1 MKIRR
6 IWEGSI
12 SDGGPISRPKRS
24 IVVFVLSVLALAIL
38 PLLLSGAE
46 TVYAGNPAEA
56 PSLSVKGEWS
66 GEFALEQ
73 GGTNYY
79 KFTITEAGE
88 TTIKFMSYASNLEY
102 SLCDSGLKRIDGQS
116 HISGS
121 EKSPIKASM
130 YEYLSQGTY
139 YLAVTS
145 YNGAGSGSY
154 KLCVYFDSSKATAAD
169 GDSYEM
175 PQDIQAGKE
184 VSGIMTYSNKEDWY
198 KLVISDAGIYNYQF
212 SGNYGESCDVYNGKM
227 SKLSSLR
234 WMGSKAVELEPG
246 TYYIRI
252 KASEGA
258 GSPYRL
264 QFTEV
269 SRRKGE
275 ILPVT
280 RSANA
285 LYVVTKPGI
294 NGTVTYYKPIG
305 SPKASVV
312 IPAAVW
318 DDGIRYKVTSIS
330 ANAFKGNKRLK
341 EITLGKNVVSIGSRA
356 FSGCTN
362 LKGIKLPSGVSTIR
376 SQVFYQCTGLK
387 SITLPADVSSIGRQ
401 AFYGCKNLKAV
412 TIKTG
417 KLTASKV
424 GEEVFKGIHPRAVI
438 KLPKNKFNAYKKM
451 LKKKGVGAQA
461 VYKK

>member
-6 IWEGSI
+6 IWEGPI
-12 SDGGPISRPKRS
+12 CAGGPISRPKRS
-24 IVVFVLSVLALAIL
+24 IVVYVLCVLALAIL

-46 TVYAGNPAEA
+46 TAYAADSAEA

-66 GEFALEQ
+66 GEFVLAQ
-73 GGTNYY
+73 GETNYH
-79 KFTITEAGE
+79 KFTITKAGE
-88 TTIKFMSYASNLEY
+88 TTIQFMSYANNLEY
-102 SLCDSGLKRIDGQS
+102 SLCDSELKRIDGQS

-145 YNGAGSGSY
+145 YNGAGAGSY
-154 KLCVYFDSSKATAAD
+154 KLCVSFHSSKVMAAD

-212 SGNYGESCDVYNGKM
+212 SGNYGESCDLYDRKM
-227 SKLSSLR
+227 SKLSFLR

-264 QFTEV
+264 QFKEV
-269 SRRKGE
+269 RRRKGE
-275 ILPVT
+275 TLPVT
-280 RSANA
+280 SLDKA

-294 NGTVTYYKPIG
+294 NGTVAYYRPIG

-312 IPAAVW
+312 IPATVRN
-318 DDGIRYKVTSIS
+318 DGINYKVTSIS

-356 FSGCTN
+356 FSGCAN
-362 LKGIKLPSGVSTIR
+362 LKSIKLPSGTAAIR
-376 SQVFYQCTGLK
+376 SQAFYKCTALK
-387 SITLPADVSSIGRQ
+387 SITLPADVDSIDRQ

-412 TIKTG
+412 TIKTR